1 MSAGATTINETIE
14 STSAAGE
21 ELVAIEPGTGC
32 GVFTF
37 TPDEALPRLVRS
49 SDALP
54 VTITFNPATRGAVTC
69 NVRLVGLLD
78 ATLGT
83 VQLTGTGIAPE
94 VSVPAST
101 SFGTVPI
108 ASGSATTNVVITN
121 NGEQTLT
128 INALSITGAG
138 YTINSPTP
146 PANITAGNALN
157 VNITFDPST
166 AGPNNA
172 TLSISSNDPITPMA
186 SAGLTGVGS
195 VAPGI
200 SGPAS
205 VAFGNVDV
213 GTTSGAM
220 PLTITNTG
228 DATLTITSAVVQ
240 TGDYAATGTAGM
252 QTVPAGGMATWMLTC
267 TPLGQDARPGT
278 FRILSDA
285 PGANTLDVPLTCN
298 GTRGFLEVDP
308 TTLAFGSVPQDATST
323 LSVLLKNTG
332 NLPVNGITATITP
345 NNVGYTI
352 VGAVPATLAANTNAT
367 VQVRFAPTATA
378 AGGNANILFQGTW
391 GTTPSATM
399 ATLAVTGTRLT
410 VGYTVSTPTLAFG
423 DFRYDLTPTRT
434 FCIENTGQSPVT
446 IQSPM
451 SFVPSGGTAS
461 NEFVVA
467 GIKKQATCGSAGTT
481 VVLPQTLA
489 TGEILEV
496 TVRAQPANRTGPLT
510 GDLQITSNLPSNPN
524 RTVALSGNSI
534 TAMLTV
540 TPGSTVDFGNVDIQ
554 GAPAMVTVR
563 LRNTGAAPLDLGSF
577 TRTAN
582 AAFTFTLP
590 ATQTVAPNGE
600 AMFVVTY
607 APTVALAADETV
619 TITHSIAGDIA
630 LPATGMIVLRGRP
643 TDRDLSVI
651 GGNPI
656 FPDTFRN
663 PGTLGPVRT
672 VSIRNTGT
680 APLQIA
686 SVTSSD
692 PDVWKVL
699 DADAIT
705 VPPAATMDIRVRFEP
720 TGPGRS
726 DERLLI
732 VNDDDDDGPPITQK
746 TTEVALAG
754 NCVDR
759 RVSFNPTTINVGY
772 VEIGETYTID
782 EALVVRSMDE
792 ANAFKITRIDVAGGD
807 GAFTVD
813 GATNITLDRI
823 AMERRFDVTFTPT
836 TAGPITAKAQ
846 LFLDEDPVHQSE
858 IELTGT
864 AVFVDARGGG
874 GCATGHAGGLGAI
887 VLVLLIVLRRRR
899 AATLVVA
906 IAVAPIAQA
915 DDNVLLSVFEPT
927 PQTMNDGFQLQS
939 PVIGAHG
946 AFAGHAVFSY
956 ASDPLLHLA
965 STGTEHGVITG
976 SSMLE
981 LGVAVALLGKFELGA
996 AMPFYSQTGE
1006 ELGDRNMGYTT
1017 APADGTAT
1025 GDLRVNGKVAIYQR
1039 LLDGGGSFALAG
1051 SIGLTLPTATDGMLA
1066 GVDDPSARIL
1076 AIAALV
1082 PGAFSNR
1089 LTISTNLGAVVRA
1102 AAEYKNLEQKSGVMW
1117 GLGTSVRVAD
1127 PLWITGEMFGE
1138 FVPSGREKMDGSST
1152 LLAPIEWLA
1161 GLRWKPDRRFMVSV
1175 AAGRGLT
1182 SAAGAPA
1189 LRGVVAL
1196 TVTPRADAIKPLHAP
1211 PPPKPDTDNDG
1222 DGIVDRL
1229 DKCPNEVED
1238 VDVFEDSDGCP
1249 DFDNDADGVADA
1261 NDRCPMETEDKDG
1274 FQDDDGCIEK
1284 DNDNDLILDV
1294 MDKCPNEA
1302 EDQDGF
1308 QDADGCNEP
1317 DNDGDGILDLQDKC
1331 PAQKE
1336 TINGNQDDDG
1346 CPDKGISL
1354 VLITLERIDL
1364 MESIQFTK
1372 EKIKPA
1378 SYNLLG
1384 QIGAT
1389 LRAHP
1394 EILRVRVAVH
1404 VGATN
1409 AKDELSAQQLS
1420 DKRAQALREWLVQ
1433 WGVADKRLE
1442 VRGFGSTKPL
1452 GGSAAADERVEIVI
1466 MEKK

>member
-1 MSAGATTINETIE
+1 MVGWSGVAHATLSVSPAPAFGNVGVSAGATTINEAIE
-14 STSAAGE
+14 TASAPGE
-21 ELVAIEPGTGC
+21 ELVAVEPGTGC
-32 GVFTF
+32 G
-37 TPDEALPRLVRS
+37 LVRA
-49 SDALP
+49 SDPLP

-78 ATLGT
+78 VTLGT
-83 VQLTGTGIAPE
+83 VQLTGNGIAPE

-101 SFGTVPI
+101 NFGTVPI
-108 ASGSATTNVVITN
+108 ASGSATQNVVITN
-121 NGEQTLT
+121 DGEQTLT
-128 INALSITGAG
+128 ISALSITGGG

-146 PANITAGNALN
+146 PANITAGGTLN
-157 VNITFDPST
+157 VSITFDPSI

-172 TLSISSNDPITPMA
+172 TLNISSNDPITPMA
-186 SAGLTGVGS
+186 SAGLTGTGS

-205 VAFGNVDV
+205 VAFGSVEV
-213 GTTSGAM
+213 GK
-220 PLTITNTG
+220 NTG
-228 DATLTITSAVVQ
+228 NSTLTITSAVVH
-240 TGDYAATGTAGM
+240 TGEYAATGTAGM

-285 PGANTLDVPLTCN
+285 SGANTLDVPLTCN

-308 TTLAFGSVPQDATST
+308 TTLAFGSVAQDATST
-323 LSVLLKNTG
+323 LNVLLKNTG
-332 NLPVNGITATITP
+332 NLPVSGITATIDP
-345 NNVGYTI
+345 ANVGYTI
-352 VGAVPATLAANTNAT
+352 VGTVPATLAANTNAT

-378 AGGNANILFQGTW
+378 AGGNANIVFAGTW

-399 ATLAVTGTRLT
+399 ATLGLTGTRLT
-410 VGYTVSTPTLAFG
+410 TGYTVSTPALAFG
-423 DFRYDLTPTRT
+423 NFRYDLTPTRT

-451 SFVPSGGTAS
+451 PFVPSAGTAS

-467 GIKKQATCGSAGTT
+467 GIKKQATCGTAGTT
-481 VVLPQTLA
+481 VTLPQTLA

-496 TVRAQPANRTGPLT
+496 TVRAQPANRTGPLA

-540 TPGSTVDFGNVDIQ
+540 VPGATVNFGNVDIQ
-554 GAPAMVTVR
+554 GAPAMMTVR

-582 AAFTFTLP
+582 PAFTFTLP

-651 GGNPI
+651 GGNPV
-656 FPDTFRN
+656 FPETFRN

-680 APLQIA
+680 APLQIS

-699 DADAIT
+699 DTDAIAI
-705 VPPAATMDIRVRFEP
+705 PPAATMDIRVRFEP

-746 TTEVALAG
+746 TTEVTLSG

-772 VEIGETYTID
+772 VEIGQTYTID
-782 EALVVRSMDE
+782 EALVVRNMDE
-792 ANAFKITRIDVAGGD
+792 ANAFKITRIGVEGGD

-813 GATNITLDRI
+813 GAANITLDRM
-823 AMERRFDVTFTPT
+823 AMERRFNVTFTPT

-858 IELTGT
+858 IELQGT

-874 GCATGHAGGLGAI
+874 GCATSHAPGLGAI

-899 AATLVVA
+899 AAVLALA
-906 IAVAPIAQA
+906 IAAAPVHAE
-915 DDNVLLSVFEPT
+915 DNVLLSVFEPT
-927 PQTMNDGFQLQS
+927 PQTTNEGFQLQS

-946 AFAGHAVFSY
+946 AFAGHAVYSY

-981 LGVAVALLGKFELGA
+981 LGVAVALLGKFELGVV
-996 AMPFYSQTGE
+996 MPFYSQTGE
-1006 ELGDRNMGYTT
+1006 ELGDRNEGYTT

-1025 GDLRVNGKVAIYQR
+1025 GDLRMNGKVGIYQR
-1039 LLDGGGSFALAG
+1039 MLDGGGSFALAG

-1066 GVDDPSARIL
+1066 GVDDPSARL
-1076 AIAALV
+1076 LVLGALV

-1089 LTISTNLGAVVRA
+1089 LTISTNIGAVVRA
-1102 AAEYKNLEQKSGVMW
+1102 AAEYKNLEQKSGLMW

-1138 FVPSGREKMDGSST
+1138 LSPSGRETMDGSST
-1152 LLAPIEWLA
+1152 VLSPIEWLA
-1161 GLRWKPDRRFMVSV
+1161 GLRWKPDRRFMISV

-1189 LRGVVAL
+1189 LRGVFAL
-1196 TVTPRADAIKPLHAP
+1196 TITPRADAIKPLHAP
-1211 PPPKPDTDNDG
+1211 PPPKPDTDGDG

-1238 VDVFEDSDGCP
+1238 LDVFEDSDGCP
-1249 DFDNDADGVADA
+1249 DLDNDADGVADA
-1261 NDRCPMETEDKDG
+1261 NDRCPMETEDRDKFEDE
-1274 FQDDDGCIEK
+1274 DGCIEK
-1284 DNDNDLILDV
+1284 DNDNDQILDV

-1302 EDQDGF
+1302 EDMDGF

-1317 DNDGDGILDLQDKC
+1317 DNDTDGILDLQDKC

-1336 TINGNQDDDG
+1336 VINGNQDDDG
-1346 CPDKGISL
+1346 CPDKGIGL

-1364 MESIQFTK
+1364 MEAIQFTK
-1372 EKIKPA
+1372 EKLKPS

-1394 EILRVRVAVH
+1394 EILRVRIAVH
-1404 VGATN
+1404 VAATN
-1409 AKDELSAQQLS
+1409 DDAKDQQLS

-1433 WGVADKRLE
+1433 WGVADKRLD
-1442 VRGFGSTKPL
+1442 VRGFGSAKPL